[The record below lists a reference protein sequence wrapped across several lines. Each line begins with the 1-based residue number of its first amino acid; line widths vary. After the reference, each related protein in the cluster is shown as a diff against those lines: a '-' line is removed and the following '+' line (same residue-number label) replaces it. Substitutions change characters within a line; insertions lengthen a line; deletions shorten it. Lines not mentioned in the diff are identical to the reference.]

1 MNISQF
7 VFNQNNT
14 KLEDLVSIKEF
25 QSDEDLKN
33 KINFEPGIITDGD
46 GSSYSLFMTEEEFF
60 KRCNHL
66 NINKDNIYYNKN
78 SFMHSN
84 AVIYLDMSHFI
95 LLDLTNYLLFETEDK
110 DSFSYSISDT
120 IKELESHY
128 NNKEYISLFLNTPD
142 SFKLEML
149 ERLISSKENIDD
161 ELYSAFMDFY
171 VVTDF
176 GFNSISAETINKLIN
191 SKSEKLKSKTTEKLS
206 NLPDK
211 IVVYRGQADKST
223 DYKQAYSWS
232 IDPTV
237 ATFFSLRFIERNGK
251 IVTGVIDKK
260 DIIEYFD
267 NSEQEVLILPD
278 KIKNIKVYDFY
289 SMESINKKTED
300 ILDIF
305 GYYKYIL
312 NNELDFKH
320 DDRIHG
326 KLHSLRVLLNALI
339 LGRLKNLSQLD
350 LHLLAMASIYHD
362 IGRTN
367 NEIDDLHGL
376 RSREIFEHSDFGEN
390 EIIKFLIEYHCIDD
404 EVALKALKDSNIADK
419 VKTKKLFSIL
429 KDVDAL
435 DRLRFGLRELDFT
448 YLRNKEST
456 RMILFAHF
464 SVKSLKL

>member
-46 GSSYSLFMTEEEFF
+46 GFIRNLFVTEKEFLKKYSS
-60 KRCNHL
+60 L
-66 NINKDNIYYNKN
+66 NINTDNIYYNKN

-84 AVIYLDMSHFI
+84 AIIYLDMSHFI
-95 LLDLTNYLLFETEDK
+95 LIDFTGYLLFEKEGHNL
-110 DSFSYSISDT
+110 SSYGIADT
-120 IKELESHY
+120 IQKLENYY
-128 NNKEYISLFLNTPD
+128 NNEEYTSLFLYTPD

-149 ERLISSKENIDD
+149 EKLINSKKTISDNI
-161 ELYSAFMDFY
+161 YSAFMHY
-171 VVTDF
+171 YTTIDF
-176 GFNSISAETINKLIN
+176 GFNSLNDETLNKLISN
-191 SKSEKLKSKTTEKLS
+191 KSDKLKTKTIEKLS

-223 DYKQAYSWS
+223 DYRQAYSWS

-237 ATFFSLRFIERNGK
+237 ATFFSLRFIEKGEK

-267 NSEQEVLILPD
+267 NSEQEVLIFPNKVD
-278 KIKNIKVYDFY
+278 KIKVYDFY
-289 SMESINKKTED
+289 RIDSIQNKTED
-300 ILDIF
+300 ILNMF

-312 NNELDFKH
+312 DDELNFKH
-320 DDRIHG
+320 DDAEHG
-326 KLHSLRVLLNALI
+326 KLHSLRVLLNALT
-339 LGRLKNLSQLD
+339 LGRLKGLGQLD

-376 RSREIFEHSDFGEN
+376 RSREIFEESDFGDN
-390 EIIKFLIEYHCIDD
+390 DIIKFLIEYHCIDD
-404 EVALKALKDSNIADK
+404 NIALEALKNSTIENK
-419 VKTKKLFSIL
+419 VKAKKLFSIL
-429 KDVDAL
+429 KDADAL
-435 DRLRFGLRELDFT
+435 DRLRFGPRNLDFT
-448 YLRNKEST
+448 YLRNKEAT
-456 RMILFAHF
+456 RLIFFAF
-464 SVKSLKL
+464 ASLKSLKL